1 MKTMRLATWV
11 LAAVPPVLLALCWGA
26 LPDRVPVHWGLDGA
40 VTYAPALTER
50 ESITPVADFETYLFD
65 QIGEVMKSYVL
76 TVNGQFIGFE
86 NYKVILT
93 DPNFQQ
99 ALGHTLFVVVAS
111 LVIQG
116 PLAILFALLL
126 NQKFKGRALI
136 RTLIFV
142 PYVVSEVIVGTG
154 WSLIL
159 QTTGALNALLK
170 KIGLGGAD
178 WISDPKIA
186 IWTLM
191 FIISWKYIGFAV
203 ILMIAGMQSI
213 PEDLYEAA
221 KVDGAGFWRQQWS
234 ITLPLLGPTIR
245 IWAFMSII
253 GSLQLFDLVYII
265 WGQYVSS
272 TAGTSTMATY
282 MVREGRLANN
292 YGYGSAVAVVIFII
306 SLVIALT
313 YQRFVLNRDLEGAL
327 TDEKDAKRRAKRAA
341 KEAAKLAKAN
351 GNAAAVA
358 NEVVSQ

>member
-1 MKTMRLATWV
+1 MSVSA
-11 LAAVPPVLLALCWGA
+11 GA
-26 LPDRVPVHWGLDGA
+26 KVQRRTSGLSDK
-40 VTYAPALTER
+40 VRKRIEITILSLPAL
-50 ESITPVADFETYLFD
+50 IMFLGFVILPVFMAGYYGFFKWKGY
-65 QIGEVMKSYVL
+65 GKP

-221 KVDGAGFWRQQWS
+221 KAPVEHPTATARPHHSYLGIHVDYRFSPAVRLGLHHLGPVRVVYRRNVHHGNLHGARRSTRQQLWLRFRRGRGDLHHLAGHCLD
-234 ITLPLLGPTIR
+234 LP
-245 IWAFMSII
+245 A
-253 GSLQLFDLVYII
+253 
-265 WGQYVSS
+265 
-272 TAGTSTMATY
+272 
-282 MVREGRLANN
+282 VR
-292 YGYGSAVAVVIFII
+292 
-306 SLVIALT
+306 T
-313 YQRFVLNRDLEGAL
+313 
-327 TDEKDAKRRAKRAA
+327 
-341 KEAAKLAKAN
+341 
-351 GNAAAVA
+351 
-358 NEVVSQ
+358 

>member
-1 MKTMRLATWV
+1 MTAYSVSATTTTRAKRRV
-11 LAAVPPVLLALCWGA
+11 LGDQGHKRIEIIILSV
-26 LPDRVPVHWGLDGA
+26 
-40 VTYAPALTER
+40 PAL
-50 ESITPVADFETYLFD
+50 IMFLGFVILPVFMAGYYGFFNWKGYGTP
-65 QIGEVMKSYVL
+65 
-76 TVNGQFIGFE
+76 TVNGEFVGLE
-86 NYKVILT
+86 NYKIILSDT
-93 DPNFQQ
+93 NFQE
-99 ALGHTLFVVVAS
+99 ALGHTLFVVIAS
-111 LVIQG
+111 LIIQG

-126 NQKFKGRALI
+126 NQKFKGRAII

-154 WSLIL
+154 WSLML
-159 QTTGALNALLK
+159 QTTGAVNAVLEKL
-170 KIGLGGAD
+170 GLQGAD

-221 KVDGAGFWRQQWS
+221 RVDGAGFWRQQWS

-292 YGYGSAVAVVIFII
+292 YGYGSAVAVIIFFI

-313 YQRFVLNRDLEGAL
+313 YQRFVLNRDLEGAI
-327 TDEKDAKRRAKRAA
+327 TNKKNDKRRSEAREEKRLAKRA
-341 KEAAKLAKAN
+341 
-351 GNAAAVA
+351 VA
-358 NEVVSQ
+358 QQKVSHTFVASSEVK

>member
-1 MKTMRLATWV
+1 MSVSA
-11 LAAVPPVLLALCWGA
+11 GA
-26 LPDRVPVHWGLDGA
+26 KVQRRTSGLSDK
-40 VTYAPALTER
+40 VRKRIEITILSLPAL
-50 ESITPVADFETYLFD
+50 IMFLGFVILPVFMAGYFGFFKWKGY
-65 QIGEVMKSYVL
+65 GKP

-265 WGQYVSS
+265 WGQFQCRLPQERPPWQPTWCAKV
-272 TAGTSTMATY
+272 G
-282 MVREGRLANN
+282 LANN

-313 YQRFVLNRDLEGAL
+313 YQQFVLNRDLEGAL
-327 TDEKDAKRRAKRAA
+327 TDEKDPKRRAKRAA
-341 KEAAKLAKAN
+341 KEAACPGQWQCRSSCK
-351 GNAAAVA
+351 
-358 NEVVSQ
+358 

>member
-1 MKTMRLATWV
+1 MSVSA
-11 LAAVPPVLLALCWGA
+11 GA
-26 LPDRVPVHWGLDGA
+26 KVQRRTSGLSDK
-40 VTYAPALTER
+40 VRKRIEITILSLPAL
-50 ESITPVADFETYLFD
+50 IMFLGFVILPVFMAGYYGFFKWKGY
-65 QIGEVMKSYVL
+65 GKP

-191 FIISWKYIGFAV
+191 FIISWKYIPDDCRHAV
-203 ILMIAGMQSI
+203 DS
-213 PEDLYEAA
+213 
-221 KVDGAGFWRQQWS
+221 RR
-234 ITLPLLGPTIR
+234 PL
-245 IWAFMSII
+245 
-253 GSLQLFDLVYII
+253 
-265 WGQYVSS
+265 
-272 TAGTSTMATY
+272 
-282 MVREGRLANN
+282 
-292 YGYGSAVAVVIFII
+292 
-306 SLVIALT
+306 
-313 YQRFVLNRDLEGAL
+313 
-327 TDEKDAKRRAKRAA
+327 
-341 KEAAKLAKAN
+341 
-351 GNAAAVA
+351 
-358 NEVVSQ
+358 

>member
-1 MKTMRLATWV
+1 MSLKKRAQDRTSVGSALKDKTRKRIEIAV
-11 LAAVPPVLLALCWGA
+11 LSV
-26 LPDRVPVHWGLDGA
+26 
-40 VTYAPALTER
+40 PALVMF
-50 ESITPVADFETYLFD
+50 IGFVILPVIMAAYYGFFRWKGY
-65 QIGEVMKSYVL
+65 GSP
-76 TVNGQFIGFE
+76 TVNGEFVWFD
-86 NYKVILT
+86 NYKIILT
-93 DPNFQQ
+93 DPNFQE
-99 ALGHTLFVVVAS
+99 AVGHTLFIAVMS

-154 WSLIL
+154 WSLML
-159 QTTGALNALLK
+159 QTTGAVNALFE
-170 KIGLGGAD
+170 KIGLPGVD
-178 WISDPKIA
+178 WIADPKIA

-213 PEDLYEAA
+213 PEELYEAA
-221 KVDGAGFWRQQWS
+221 MVDGAGFWRRQWS
-234 ITLPLLGPTIR
+234 ITLPLLAPTIR

-265 WGQYVSS
+265 WGQYVAS

-292 YGYGSAVAVVIFII
+292 YGYGSAVAVVIFIL
-306 SLVIALT
+306 SLVIALS

-327 TDEKDAKRRAKRAA
+327 TDEKDAKRRAKRQQREA
-341 KEAAKLAKAN
+341 KKLAKKN
-351 GNAAAVA
+351 GQLALATS
-358 NEVVSQ
+358 EVK

>member
-1 MKTMRLATWV
+1 MSVSA
-11 LAAVPPVLLALCWGA
+11 GA
-26 LPDRVPVHWGLDGA
+26 KVQRRTSGLSDK
-40 VTYAPALTER
+40 VRKRIEITILSLPAL
-50 ESITPVADFETYLFD
+50 IMFLGFVILPVFMAGYYGFFKWKGY
-65 QIGEVMKSYVL
+65 GKP

-186 IWTLM
+186 
-191 FIISWKYIGFAV
+191 
-203 ILMIAGMQSI
+203 
-213 PEDLYEAA
+213 LYEAA